1 MADRMDE
8 ILRTVAQ
15 EADRGVDYAALHDAI
30 LVAHKK
36 KQRTFSSS
44 ARMLSYA
51 AVFVVVIGLGALAF
65 SRDLLGATPKSTEMA
80 APSNEAYGFAAAA
93 EDGAQAPE
101 APAAMPEDVQR
112 SDNGAGDAVAATE
125 APMLT
130 AQSITGSGDTFTLDP
145 TAYAAEVLASESAVL
160 MDAGTLSAEP
170 DKSLVGQS
178 LCGGISC
185 NTSYSGT
192 YIEPMEGAPALSK
205 ALVADY
211 GNGELHIY
219 WSASKTLH
227 VYATAI
233 GYTAEDAIA
242 LLTQLG

>member
-65 SRDLLGATPKSTEMA
+65 SRELLGAAPKSTEMA
-80 APSNEAYGFAAAA
+80 APSDELYGFAAAA
-93 EDGAQAPE
+93 EDGAKAPE
-101 APAAMPEDVQR
+101 APAAMPEDAR
-112 SDNGAGDAVAATE
+112 SDNGAGEAVAATE

-130 AQSITGSGDTFTLDP
+130 AQSITGSGDSFTLDP
-145 TAYAAEVLASESAVL
+145 TAYATEVLATENAVL
-160 MDAGTLSAEP
+160 MDAGTLSIEP

-185 NTSYSGT
+185 NTSYSGV

>member
-15 EADRGVDYAALHDAI
+15 EADRGVDYAALHAAI

-65 SRDLLGATPKSTEMA
+65 SRELLGATPKSTEMA

-93 EDGAQAPE
+93 EDGAQTPE
-101 APAAMPEDVQR
+101 APAAMPEEAR
-112 SDNGAGDAVAATE
+112 SDNGAGDAAAATE

-130 AQSITGSGDTFTLDP
+130 AQSITGSGDTLTLDP
-145 TAYAAEVLASESAVL
+145 TAYAAEVLASENAVL
-160 MDAGTLSAEP
+160 MDAGTLSTEP

-185 NTSYSGT
+185 NTSYNGV

-219 WSASKTLH
+219 WSASKTMH

>member
-15 EADRGVDYAALHDAI
+15 EADRSVDYAALHDAI

-36 KQRTFSSS
+36 KQRSFSSS

-51 AVFVVVIGLGALAF
+51 AVFVVVIGLGAIAF
-65 SRDLLGATPKSTEMA
+65 SRNLLGAAPKSTEMA
-80 APSNEAYGFAAAA
+80 APSDEAYGVAAVA
-93 EDGAQAPE
+93 EDGAQSPE
-101 APAAMPEDVQR
+101 APAAVPEDAQR
-112 SDNGAGDAVAATE
+112 SDNGSEGIMAATE

-130 AQSITGSGDTFTLDP
+130 AQSITGSGDTLTLDP
-145 TAYAAEVLASESAVL
+145 TASAVEVLANENAVL

-185 NTSYSGT
+185 NTSYSGV
-192 YIEPMEGAPALSK
+192 YIEPIDGAPALSK

-219 WSASKTLH
+219 WSASNTLH